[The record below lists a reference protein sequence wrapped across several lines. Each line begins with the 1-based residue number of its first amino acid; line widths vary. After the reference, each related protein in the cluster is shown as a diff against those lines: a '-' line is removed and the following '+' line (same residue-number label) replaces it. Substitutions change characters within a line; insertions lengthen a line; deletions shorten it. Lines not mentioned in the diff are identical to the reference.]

1 MEIDGLRRSKL
12 HLYRI
17 IIGLNKNLLNLSD
30 SATKLLS
37 RIFIHVEKNSRREER
52 RLGVHQIFTEKS
64 IDSMWV
70 KEGIYGGELAQRLEG
85 KEPRA
90 IHPRSIFLFFIK
102 TIQAARGDRTLY
114 AAKFRLSGLVTSPGK
129 TDLADRRFRE
139 LGRNLI
145 CVAALSPSFACQI
158 G

>member
-70 KEGIYGGELAQRLEG
+70 KEGIYGGELAQRLGEG
-85 KEPRA
+85 PRA
-90 IHPRSIFLFFIK
+90 IHPRSIFFFFS
-102 TIQAARGDRTLY
+102 L
-114 AAKFRLSGLVTSPGK
+114 
-129 TDLADRRFRE
+129 RRFRPLAE
-139 LGRNLI
+139 IGPYTRLNFDCRVSLHLPGKPTWPTD
-145 CVAALSPSFACQI
+145 VFAN
-158 G
+158 